1 MKLTLRTLAD
11 QVHNETEAYLLLEEL
26 RWHGTPVCPHCGNDK
41 AYFLT
46 PKNGETRATGPKRTP
61 SVRRVWKCAAC
72 RKQFSVLTGT
82 IFHGTK
88 VPLRTWLTV
97 LVQVSSAKNGMS
109 AREVERMHGVTAETA
124 WHMIHRIREAMKRE
138 PLVGLL
144 GGTVEVDETYM
155 GGKVQNKHG
164 GMRRYRGRRAPLT
177 GEWDERSPRQRGPM
191 DDKIPVVTLVN
202 RETGEARSHVMKRVT
217 GENIRSVLMTH
228 MDPNTAVLMTDQAA
242 VYKPVGREMPSHH
255 SVNHNE
261 GEYVRGN
268 AHTNTVEGF
277 FSQMKRSIDGTHH
290 HVSEDHL
297 HRYVAEFDFRY
308 STRRMDDSDRA
319 MLIIEQGGD
328 RRLPYR
334 PLANGA

>member
-11 QVHNETEAYLLLEEL
+11 RVHDETDAYLLLEEL
-26 RWHGTPVCPHCGNDK
+26 RWDGTPVCPHCGHDK
-41 AYFLT
+41 AYFLN
-46 PKNGETRATGPKRTP
+46 PANGKTRATGPNRTM
-61 SVRRVWKCAAC
+61 SVRRVWKCAKC

-138 PLVGLL
+138 PLVGMMS
-144 GGTVEVDETYM
+144 GTIEADETYM
-155 GGKVQNKHG
+155 GGKAKNRHQQ
-164 GMRRYRGRRAPLT
+164 GRRQT
-177 GEWDERSPRQRGPM
+177 GRRDPNSTVGTVPESAWKGDT
-191 DDKIPVVTLVN
+191 KVPVVTLVN

-217 GENIRSVLMTH
+217 GENIRKVLADHLDSSST
-228 MDPNTAVLMTDQAA
+228 VLMTDQASF
-242 VYKPVGREMPSHH
+242 YTIVGRDMPQHH
-255 SVNHNE
+255 SVNHSE
-261 GEYVRGN
+261 GEYVRGH

-290 HVSEDHL
+290 HVSVDHL

-308 STRRMDDSDRA
+308 STRKMDDSDRA

-328 RRLPYR
+328 RRLAYR
-334 PLANGA
+334 PLTGR